1 LRLGELTPKFF
12 VRDLRESFKK
22 LGSDLTVRIGHPEDI
37 IDNIVNDLAQENI
50 TVEGVYSH
58 QEVCDEEMRVEKR
71 LIKRLK
77 TKNVQLKTV
86 WGGQTMHHISEL
98 PFIPTGKV

>member
-1 LRLGELTPKFF
+1 MELTPKFF

-37 IDNIVNDLAQENI
+37 IDNIVNDLAQGKLITHVQTSFYLLQSKTENI

-77 TKNVQLKTV
+77 TKNVYV
-86 WGGQTMHHISEL
+86 
-98 PFIPTGKV
+98 